1 MNGPKRMAHATEAI
15 CWEEVQTVESQI
27 KPG

>member
-1 MNGPKRMAHATEAI
+1 MYGPERMAHAKEAI
-15 CWEEVQTVESQI
+15 YWEEVQTVESQI

>member
-1 MNGPKRMAHATEAI
+1 MNGPAKMAHAMEAI
-15 CWEEVQTVESQI
+15 WWEEVQTVESQI

>member
-1 MNGPKRMAHATEAI
+1 MNGPERMVHATEAV
-15 CWEEVQTVESQI
+15 CWEDVQTVESQI